1 MKKIFVLVVLFVL
14 PIVAYL
20 FFASGVTNFGR
31 LPVLTQKVA
40 GIPNNDAS
48 ISFNDKITVLGF
60 LGKEVAQKKGNAFNL
75 NEKIYKRF
83 QDFDDFQFIMVMPE
97 GTEVAVEALK
107 KELGTLSTIDKWHF
121 VFLPDSSIRDLFQS
135 LGTNLALD
143 GNLATSYVFLIDKN
157 QALRGRTD
165 DEDLGT
171 KYGFDTNSVA
181 DLHNKMIDDVKIILA
196 EYRLALKRNNS
207 KLKTKV

>member
-31 LPVLTQKVA
+31 LPVLTQKVDA
-40 GIPNNDAS
+40 IPLNDS
-48 ISFNDKITVLGF
+48 SVTFNDKITVLGF
-60 LGKEVAQKKGNAFNL
+60 LGKVVALKKGNAFNL

-83 QDFDDFQFIMVMPE
+83 QDFDDFQFIMVVPE
-97 GTEVAVEALK
+97 GTEEAVEGLK

-121 VFLPDSSIRDLFQS
+121 VFLPENRIPDLFKS
-135 LGTNLALD
+135 LGTDLALD
-143 GNLATSYVFLIDKN
+143 ENLSTSYVFLIDKDRG
-157 QALRGRTD
+157 LRGRTD
-165 DEDLGT
+165 DEDEGT